1 MKSEGLRHTAAG
13 PQISD
18 VRNPGVERHFQ
29 SQGHIEYIKLT
40 LGASFENVSKTVIR
54 AGGNPIP

>member
-1 MKSEGLRHTAAG
+1 MRVLFPQVFGLT
-13 PQISD
+13 
-18 VRNPGVERHFQ
+18 VRNQMMERHFQ